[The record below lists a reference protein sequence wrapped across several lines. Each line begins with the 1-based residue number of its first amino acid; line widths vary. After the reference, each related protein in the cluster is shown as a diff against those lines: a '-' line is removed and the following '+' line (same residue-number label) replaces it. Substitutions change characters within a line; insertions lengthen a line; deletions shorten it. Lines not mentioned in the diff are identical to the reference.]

1 MKVHVQCQRND
12 KVGQKLVSIQT
23 VEIQDSIKKLLVFQ
37 FFPGEDNLLF
47 QHQEQEKG
55 EKIKMKTEIGFNSS
69 QNGFKVPL
77 SSIRTVGIQINLQ
90 ADIEYSYLFIKILLT
105 ELLVNFLPAFQ
116 QSTANLL
123 LPVLSTI
130 SCCRENIKHPE
141 RK

>member
-1 MKVHVQCQRND
+1 MKVHLQCQRND
-12 KVGQKLVSIQT
+12 KVSQKLVSIQT

-37 FFPGEDNLLF
+37 FFPGEDNLF

-90 ADIEYSYLFIKILLT
+90 ADIEYSYLFFKILLT
-105 ELLVNFLPAFQ
+105 ELLLNFLPAFQ

-130 SCCRENIKHPE
+130 SCHRENIKHSE